1 MPWKRCSSN
10 YNVYFLK
17 GSFEIITFPTFMF
30 LFVKYK
36 QQKIFFSQRKIW
48 FSFQKN
54 IFPFDC
60 ICFSK
65 SGFQETTF
73 QTFICL
79 FVIRKVDSDQLGTS
93 PTQNSWFRPDEPS
106 SWFWFIG
113 FPERPRR
120 ISRVKGVFGN
130 AVQIVFLKFFCLK

>member
-1 MPWKRCSSN
+1 
-10 YNVYFLK
+10 
-17 GSFEIITFPTFMF
+17 MF

-54 IFPFDC
+54 IFPFGC

-93 PTQNSWFRPDEPS
+93 PTQNS
-106 SWFWFIG
+106 
-113 FPERPRR
+113 
-120 ISRVKGVFGN
+120 
-130 AVQIVFLKFFCLK
+130 